1 MDYSY
6 PDSELQHFGVKGMKW
21 GVRKSRSSS
30 SSPKEPP
37 SEDFRKAAQIRTKME
52 TSGKKSLSNKELKDL
67 TERLQLERKLGTV
80 YTNNTRQAKMKR
92 GAKTVGKL
100 MFKYGAAP
108 VGMAAG
114 MYISNQIK
122 NETTK
127 KIEAGHKKAN
137 TKYKSGTEKL
147 KQDMI
152 RKKREKEARDKI
164 RKPPLISDDAFDVF

>member
-30 SSPKEPP
+30 PKEPP
-37 SEDFRKAAQIRTKME
+37 SEDFQKAVQIRTKME

-137 TKYKSGTEKL
+137 TKYKSGTQKL
-147 KQDMI
+147 QQDI
-152 RKKREKEARDKI
+152 VRKKQRREARDKARNAPII
-164 RKPPLISDDAFDVF
+164 RDNAFDVF